1 MPQPR
6 ERDDVLKA
14 FGSAVRQRRNE
25 LGISQE
31 ELALRSGLTR
41 SYITDVERG
50 VRNIALRNIAR
61 LAEALDTN
69 LAHLFR
75 NVSEQTKTSLDAQ
88 PDQK

>member
-6 ERDDVLKA
+6 ERDEVLRA
-14 FGSAVRQRRNE
+14 FGSAIRQRRNE

-50 VRNIALRNIAR
+50 IRNIALRNIAR
-61 LAEALDTN
+61 LSEALDMD
-69 LAHLFR
+69 LAHLFMY
-75 NVSEQTKTSLDAQ
+75 VSEQIKTALDVQ
-88 PDQK
+88 PDQN